1 MSRVDLAND
10 LLASLHDAAEIFVN
24 GATDMGHCSIPLLL
38 ISAVTGH

>member
-24 GATDMGHCSIPLLL
+24 GAMTWAIARYRCC
-38 ISAVTGH
+38 